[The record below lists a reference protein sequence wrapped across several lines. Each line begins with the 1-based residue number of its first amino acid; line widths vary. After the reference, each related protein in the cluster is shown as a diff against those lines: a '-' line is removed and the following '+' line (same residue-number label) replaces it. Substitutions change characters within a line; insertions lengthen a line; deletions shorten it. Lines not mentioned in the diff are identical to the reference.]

1 MTTELTDLELF
12 EVSLVDAGD
21 DPLAK
26 VTLFKRKG
34 NSDMTEEVGKT
45 DQEVEK
51 LLEEATQTIET
62 LKAKITELET
72 QEVNKAKEEDTIDFD
87 GEKIAKSA
95 IPPAV
100 LKALEK
106 ERTEKEALEKAAEKE
121 ALEKR
126 AVSVFKYMKGTPDQ
140 KGKLLKFAETDEA
153 VLEILRAA
161 ENLFAEMS
169 KELGDVIVDKEPK
182 EALEKAIKD
191 VQEVNKGLT
200 YEQAFAKLA
209 NTLEGRELI
218 NKTYTKGN

>member
-34 NSDMTEEVGKT
+34 NSDMTEEVDKPN
-45 DQEVEK
+45 EVEK
-51 LLEEATQTIET
+51 ALEEATQTIET
-62 LKAKITELET
+62 LKAKITELEA
-72 QEVNKAKEEDTIDFD
+72 QEVNKAKEDDTIDFD

-95 IPPAV
+95 IPSAV

-106 ERTEKEALEKAAEKE
+106 ERTEKEALEKAAEKA

-126 AVSVFKYMKGTPDQ
+126 AVDLFKHMKGTPDQ

-153 VLEILRAA
+153 VLEILKAA

-182 EALEKAIKD
+182 EALEKAIKGI
-191 VQEVNKGLT
+191 QEVDKGLT